1 VGRQVLEDRR
11 ARRRPPDGWIL
22 YRTNAKHTVRVEG
35 DSNWSKLLAVAQED
49 SAKGVIAGP
58 PAELRQVAEQLKGSP
73 TAGWALYIGA
83 TSALADGKYDEA
95 ESLVKELQ
103 STYPNHPLVTLKLR
117 DAEGAATTTV
127 TARLASRIA
136 AERDWIAAHPSLFDN
151 PPLPADA
158 PKVRLTTDRGPIVV
172 GLYTDLAPEHAN
184 NFLKLVREGFYVG
197 TKFHSVFAGEYI
209 QGGDPNTKDKD
220 KDPNTWGQGGPD
232 YTQERKKSAL
242 RHFTGVISAVPVP
255 GELTKT
261 SGSQFLITTSSVH
274 GLDETYV
281 PFGKGPR
288 GPGRRQGDREVPR
301 RGEHVQSSE
310 GSGRDHRGRGALA
323 VPRALRPRTFHVER
337 SAGAPYSI
345 RLAGAIAAHT
355 RSSVAR
361 SK

>member
-1 VGRQVLEDRR
+1 MSQHKAPTAVTIAPAAEKTGFGLWVDKYWKIGALVAVLLT
-11 ARRRPPDGWIL
+11 GWIL

-95 ESLVKELQ
+95 ESLVKELE

-197 TKFHSVFAGEYI
+197 TKFHSIFAGEYI

-281 PFGKGPR
+281 PFGKVLEGLDVVKEIEKSPVAESTFNR
-288 GPGRRQGDREVPR
+288 PKDPVAITAAEV
-301 RGEHVQSSE
+301 
-310 GSGRDHRGRGALA
+310 L
-323 VPRALRPRTFHVER
+323 
-337 SAGAPYSI
+337 
-345 RLAGAIAAHT
+345 
-355 RSSVAR
+355 
-361 SK
+361 